1 MSDTKKPFYPFEY
14 NMGEEVK
21 FTSFMTQ
28 RDAKFKKSAEEV
40 YNNKHLDDKELLWE
54 AFRENIEPPTPQIKE
69 IDGYEAEEDN
79 TSTDNTGGEG
89 NTNTTDGETTGGEGN
104 TTDNNE
110 TDTTGGE
117 SNTNTT
123 DGETTGGEGNTNTT
137 DGETAGG
144 EGNTTDNNETD
155 TTGGDSTENGN

>member
-1 MSDTKKPFYPFEY
+1 MSDTKKPFHPFEY

-79 TSTDNTGGEG
+79 TSTDNTSGEG
-89 NTNTTDGETTGGEGN
+89 NTDA
-104 TTDNNE
+104 TDN
-110 TDTTGGE
+110 
-117 SNTNTT
+117 
-123 DGETTGGEGNTNTT
+123 ETTGGEGNTNNTE
-137 DGETAGG
+137 GETTGGVGNTSTDNTSGGTTEG
-144 EGNTTDNNETD
+144 EGNTSNNNETD
-155 TTGGDSTENGN
+155 TTGGDSTENGKQE